1 MIDFFCFGNMIF
13 VRALLICFPSFFAQ
27 LILVKVCF
35 TYFLVFAHLVFVKA
49 CLIYSSGFCS
59 VGICKSVCI
68 PAFGSLCSIAA
79 SILCFFSPL
88 LINLSQKCSLCP
100 FGRLLSRR
108 EVACS
113 YVILISCDFYIMVR
127 TVEMK
132 NIWKFLN
139 FSSSC
144 ITVVRLFLDRGPIYN
159 WMCPSYVPT

>member
-1 MIDFFCFGNMIF
+1 MIDFFCFCNMIF
-13 VRALLICFPSFFAQ
+13 VPSFFAQ

-35 TYFLVFAHLVFVKA
+35 TYFLVFAHLVFVKV

-113 YVILISCDFYIMVR
+113 YVNLISCDFLHYGKDRWNEIH
-127 TVEMK
+127 MK
-132 NIWKFLN
+132 ISKLFFLMHN
-139 FSSSC
+139 C
-144 ITVVRLFLDRGPIYN
+144 
-159 WMCPSYVPT
+159 CPSIFGRGADL